1 MMKAAMLTLT
11 AGALLLAGG
20 AGDEAALK
28 KEKARLTGTWKI
40 TKLTLP
46 KGDQDVSGGATLT
59 FGKDGSIEF
68 KKGDETKK
76 ATYKLK
82 PAAKPKE
89 IDVSPEDDAN
99 KIAHGIYEIK
109 KGTLKLCLDI
119 GQNRERPTEF
129 TAPEG
134 GSRIL
139 LIMEKAK

>member
-1 MMKAAMLTLT
+1 MMKAAMLTMT

-20 AGDEAALK
+20 AGDEAAQK
-28 KEKARLTGTWKI
+28 KERARLTGTWNI
-40 TKLTLP
+40 TKLTTG

-99 KIAHGIYEIK
+99 KTFLGIYEMK
-109 KGTLKLCLDI
+109 KGTLKLCVDL
-119 GQNRERPTEF
+119 GQDSQRPTEF
-129 TAPEG
+129 TAPDG